1 MYLGCWTTV
10 FRWKKNQV
18 LSIFFKDDANVSM
31 ESAQEETGETKANGD
46 TSAEA
51 ESSEQTMEE
60 AMDESSEVS
69 YFLNMDRNHVYQ
81 HS

>member
-18 LSIFFKDDANVSM
+18 SSIFFKDDANVSM